1 MPAQAAALCGAM
13 GFLKARA
20 ERQMAD
26 QVFNLK
32 FTSKQLSKASKKS
45 EKEEKAE
52 KLRVKAAIEK
62 GNIDI
67 AKVYAQNAIRKK
79 NEALNYLRLA
89 SRLDAVSSRL
99 DTQVKMNQ
107 VNASMVGIVKSLDVA
122 LAGNNLEKMA
132 ETMDKFETQFETL
145 DVQTGVV
152 ENAMNNQAA
161 LSTPEEDV
169 NELMQQVADEH
180 GLEVSLGLPGA
191 ANAPIRA
198 PAQGQANDDLSSRIA
213 ELRRG

>member
-1 MPAQAAALCGAM
+1 M